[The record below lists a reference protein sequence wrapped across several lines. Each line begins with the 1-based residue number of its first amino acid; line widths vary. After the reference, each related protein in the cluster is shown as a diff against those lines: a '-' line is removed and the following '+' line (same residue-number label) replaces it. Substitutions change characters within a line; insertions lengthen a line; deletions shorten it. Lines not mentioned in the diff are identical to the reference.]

1 LLLDHR
7 SDLLDDSMAQRKK
20 LEEENLEIKSKVKAL
35 RDQIKTIQSEFDDDL
50 ARISKEK
57 SELEAEKEDL
67 KERYTIG

>member
-1 LLLDHR
+1 MLLDHR